1 MMVLKKALKLTAHIT
16 RVKQV
21 SILQLF
27 LATALTGLG
36 LLVLWSLSRDEGVH
50 IDQFGSAIVGA
61 LSSQV
66 VEPLVE
72 RDLIHLGVL
81 INRVT
86 ALPAVNGASVHG
98 MDNEP
103 LALSG
108 DLSNGRTFSEQIV
121 GNGRSLGVL
130 RLHVDEASFDEGL
143 SPALVLASL
152 VWVALVPLVVLGASQ
167 ISLSALDFRAG
178 RQSPA
183 ATAEALA
190 ALPEPE
196 PEPCYL
202 VAVNLFNQLSLTP
215 DQCAAELAF
224 TRMTAERVAALHHGE
239 VLNLPGTGLLLI
251 FKGSHSDDRPFH
263 VLCAAFALRQL
274 LADGRLRA
282 DGESLGRYRLGV
294 HTLTLAADEAFS
306 IGADPVKD
314 AAILSA
320 LAKDNTIIAST
331 ALVEQVPYRQRLI
344 LEDMG
349 HPLLEEL
356 ETIGGGAVLAR
367 ALAPPH
373 DDLIAQQLLELRGA
387 ADAPQSERSG
397 PSTASESTF

>member
-1 MMVLKKALKLTAHIT
+1 MVLKTALKLTAHIT

-27 LATALTGLG
+27 IATALTGLG
-36 LLVLWSLSRDEGVH
+36 LILLWSLSSDEEAQ
-50 IDQFGSAIVGA
+50 IDQFGGAIVGA

-66 VEPLVE
+66 VEPLVN

-86 ALPAVNGASVHG
+86 ALPAVSGASVHG

-108 DLSNGRTFSEQIV
+108 QLSGGRTYSEQVV

-130 RLHVDEASFDEGL
+130 RIHVDESRFHTGL
-143 SPALVLASL
+143 SLPFLLASA

-167 ISLSALDFRAG
+167 ISLAALDFRPSRPTAG
-178 RQSPA
+178 ETA
-183 ATAEALA
+183 DVLAT
-190 ALPEPE
+190 LPEPE

-202 VAVNLFNQLSLTP
+202 VTVNLFNQLSLTP
-215 DQCAAELAF
+215 DQCARELSFA
-224 TRMTAERVAALHHGE
+224 RMTAERVAALHHGE
-239 VLNLPGTGLLLI
+239 VLDLPGTGLLLV
-251 FKGSHSDDRPFH
+251 FDGGHSDDRPFH
-263 VLCAAFALRQL
+263 VLCAAFALCQL
-274 LADGRLRA
+274 LAEA
-282 DGESLGRYRLGV
+282 ESLGRYRLGV
-294 HTLTLAADEAFS
+294 HMLTLEPDEDLS
-306 IGADPVKD
+306 VSSDPVKD

-320 LAKDNTIIAST
+320 LAKDNTIIASA
-331 ALVEQVPYRQRLI
+331 ALVEQVPYRQRLV
-344 LEDMG
+344 LEEMQ

-356 ETIGGGAVLAR
+356 ETIGGGATLAR

-373 DDLIAQQLLELRGA
+373 DDLISQQLLELKGEA
-387 ADAPQSERSG
+387 EEAPERQSERSG

>member
-1 MMVLKKALKLTAHIT
+1 MVLKTALKLTAHIT

-21 SILQLF
+21 SIFQLF

-36 LLVLWSLSRDEGVH
+36 LILLWSLSSDEEAH
-50 IDQFGSAIVGA
+50 IDQFGSAIAGA

-66 VEPLVE
+66 VEPLVT

-81 INRVT
+81 INRVS
-86 ALPAVNGASVHG
+86 ALPAVKGASVHG

-108 DLSNGRTFSEQIV
+108 ELNSGRTFSEQVV

-130 RLHVDEASFDEGL
+130 RIHIDEARFDTGL
-143 SPALVLASL
+143 SASFLLASAL
-152 VWVALVPLVVLGASQ
+152 WVALVPLVVLGASQ
-167 ISLSALDFRAG
+167 ISLSALDFRAN
-178 RQSPA
+178 RA
-183 ATAEALA
+183 AQQEAAEILA

-215 DQCAAELAF
+215 DQCSRELAF
-224 TRMTAERVAALHHGE
+224 ARMTAERVAALHHGE
-239 VLNLPGTGLLLI
+239 VLTLPGTGLLLA
-251 FKGSHSDDRPFH
+251 FGGGHSDDRPFH
-263 VLCAAFALRQL
+263 VLCAAFALCRL
-274 LADGRLRA
+274 LADA
-282 DGESLGRYRLGV
+282 ESLGRYRLGL
-294 HTLTLAADEAFS
+294 HMLTLEPDEEVS
-306 IGADPVKD
+306 VSDDPVKD

-320 LAKDNTIIAST
+320 LAKDNSIVASA
-331 ALVEQVPYRQRLI
+331 ALVEQVPYQQRLV
-344 LEDMG
+344 LEEMR

-356 ETIGGGAVLAR
+356 ETIGGGAALAR

-373 DDLIAQQLLELRGA
+373 DDLIAQQLLELKGEA
-387 ADAPQSERSG
+387 EDAPAAQSERSG

>member
-1 MMVLKKALKLTAHIT
+1 MVLKTALKLTAHIT

-21 SILQLF
+21 SIFQLF

-36 LLVLWSLSRDEGVH
+36 LILLWSLSSDEEAH
-50 IDQFGSAIVGA
+50 IDQFGSAIAGA

-66 VEPLVE
+66 VEPLVT

-81 INRVT
+81 INRVS
-86 ALPAVNGASVHG
+86 ALPAVKGASVHG

-108 DLSNGRTFSEQIV
+108 ELNSGRTFSEQVV

-130 RLHVDEASFDEGL
+130 RIHIDEARFDTGL
-143 SPALVLASL
+143 SVSFLLASAL
-152 VWVALVPLVVLGASQ
+152 WVALVPLVVLGASQ
-167 ISLSALDFRAG
+167 ISLSALDFRAN
-178 RQSPA
+178 RA
-183 ATAEALA
+183 AQQEAAEILA

-215 DQCAAELAF
+215 DQCSRELAF
-224 TRMTAERVAALHHGE
+224 ARMTAERVAALHHGE
-239 VLNLPGTGLLLI
+239 VLTLPGTGLLLA
-251 FKGSHSDDRPFH
+251 FSGGHSDDRPFH
-263 VLCAAFALRQL
+263 VLCAAFALCRL
-274 LADGRLRA
+274 LADA
-282 DGESLGRYRLGV
+282 ESLGRYRLGV
-294 HTLTLAADEAFS
+294 HMLTLEPDEEVS
-306 IGADPVKD
+306 VSDDPVKD

-320 LAKDNTIIAST
+320 LAKDNSIVASA
-331 ALVEQVPYRQRLI
+331 ALVEQVPYQQRLV
-344 LEDMG
+344 LEEMR

-356 ETIGGGAVLAR
+356 ETIGGGAALAR

-373 DDLIAQQLLELRGA
+373 DDLIAQQLLELKGEA
-387 ADAPQSERSG
+387 EDTPPAQSERAG

>member
-1 MMVLKKALKLTAHIT
+1 M
-16 RVKQV
+16 
-21 SILQLF
+21 
-27 LATALTGLG
+27 
-36 LLVLWSLSRDEGVH
+36 
-50 IDQFGSAIVGA
+50 
-61 LSSQV
+61 
-66 VEPLVE
+66 
-72 RDLIHLGVL
+72 
-81 INRVT
+81 
-86 ALPAVNGASVHG
+86 
-98 MDNEP
+98 
-103 LALSG
+103 
-108 DLSNGRTFSEQIV
+108 
-121 GNGRSLGVL
+121 
-130 RLHVDEASFDEGL
+130 
-143 SPALVLASL
+143 
-152 VWVALVPLVVLGASQ
+152 
-167 ISLSALDFRAG
+167 
-178 RQSPA
+178 
-183 ATAEALA
+183 
-190 ALPEPE
+190 PEPE

-263 VLCAAFALRQL
+263 VLCAAFALCRL
-274 LADGRLRA
+274 LADA
-282 DGESLGRYRLGV
+282 ESLGRYRLGV

-306 IGADPVKD
+306 IGSDPVKD

-356 ETIGGGAVLAR
+356 ETIGGGAVLAQ

>member
-1 MMVLKKALKLTAHIT
+1 MVLKTALKLTAHIS

-27 LATALTGLG
+27 LATGLTGVG
-36 LLVLWSLSRDEGVH
+36 LMLLWSLSTDEEAH
-50 IDQFGSAIVGA
+50 IDQFGVAIVGA

-86 ALPAVNGASVHG
+86 ALPAVKGASVHG

-108 DLSNGRTFSEQIV
+108 ELNGGRTFSEQVV

-130 RLHVDEASFDEGL
+130 RIHIDDARLTTGL
-143 SPALVLASL
+143 SFSFLLASL
-152 VWVALVPLVVLGASQ
+152 VWAALAPLVVLGASQ
-167 ISLSALDFRAG
+167 IPLAALDFRINRGADEK
-178 RQSPA
+178 
-183 ATAEALA
+183 TAELLTT
-190 ALPEPE
+190 LPEPE

-202 VAVNLFNQLSLTP
+202 VALNLFNQLSLTP
-215 DQCAAELAF
+215 DQCARELSFA
-224 TRMTAERVAALHHGE
+224 RLIAERVAALHHGE
-239 VLNLPGTGLLLI
+239 VLELPGTGLLLA
-251 FKGSHSDDRPFH
+251 FDGSHSDDRPFH
-263 VLCAAFALRQL
+263 VLCAAFALCQL
-274 LADGRLRA
+274 LADA
-282 DGESLGRYRLGV
+282 ESLGRYRLGV
-294 HTLTLAADEAFS
+294 HMLTLQPDEDLS
-306 IGADPVKD
+306 VSSDPVKD

-320 LAKDNTIIAST
+320 LAKDNTIIASA
-331 ALVEQVPYRQRLI
+331 ALVEQVPYQQRLI
-344 LEDMG
+344 LEQTR

-356 ETIGGGAVLAR
+356 ETIGSGAVLAK

-373 DDLIAQQLLELRGA
+373 DDLIAQQLLELTGEA
-387 ADAPQSERSG
+387 TEEAQSERPG

>member
-1 MMVLKKALKLTAHIT
+1 MKLTAHIS

-36 LLVLWSLSRDEGVH
+36 LILLWSLSSDEEAH
-50 IDQFGSAIVGA
+50 IDQFGTAIVGA

-66 VEPLVE
+66 VEPLVN

-108 DLSNGRTFSEQIV
+108 QLARGRIFSEQVV

-130 RLHVDEASFDEGL
+130 RIHIDESRFDTGL
-143 SPALVLASL
+143 SLSFLLASAL
-152 VWVALVPLVVLGASQ
+152 WVVLVPLVVLGASQ
-167 ISLSALDFRAG
+167 ISRLALDSALDR
-178 RQSPA
+178 RSNRDVSEA
-183 ATAEALA
+183 ATEVLA
-190 ALPEPE
+190 ALPEPD

-215 DQCAAELAF
+215 GQCSGELAF
-224 TRMTAERVAALHHGE
+224 ARMTAERVAALHHGE
-239 VLNLPGTGLLLI
+239 VLDLPGTGLLLT
-251 FKGSHSDDRPFH
+251 FRGGHSDDRPFH
-263 VLCAAFALRQL
+263 VLCAAFALCRL
-274 LADGRLRA
+274 LADA
-282 DGESLGRYRLGV
+282 DSLGRYRLGV
-294 HTLTLAADEAFS
+294 HMLTLEPDEVLS
-306 IGADPVKD
+306 VSSDPVKD

-320 LAKDNTIIAST
+320 LAKDNTIIAS
-331 ALVEQVPYRQRLI
+331 ARLIDQVPYQQRLFV
-344 LEDMG
+344 DQMQ

-356 ETIGGGAVLAR
+356 ETIGGGATLAK

-373 DDLIAQQLLELRGA
+373 DDLIAQQLLELKGEVSDT
-387 ADAPQSERSG
+387 ADDQSDRSG

>member
-1 MMVLKKALKLTAHIT
+1 MLKKALKLTAHIS

-27 LATALTGLG
+27 IATALTGLG
-36 LLVLWSLSRDEGVH
+36 LILLWTLSRDEEAQV
-50 IDQFGSAIVGA
+50 DQFGIAIVGA

-66 VEPLVE
+66 VEPLVD

-86 ALPAVNGASVHG
+86 ALPAVTGASVHG

-108 DLSNGRTFSEQIV
+108 DLNGGRTFSEQVV

-130 RLHVDEASFDEGL
+130 RIHVDEARFDAGL
-143 SPALVLASL
+143 SFSLLLASL
-152 VWVALVPLVVLGASQ
+152 LWIGLVPLVVLGASQ
-167 ISLSALDFRAG
+167 ITLTALDFRSS
-178 RQSPA
+178 RA
-183 ATAEALA
+183 AAAETAEILA
-190 ALPEPE
+190 ALPEPD

-202 VAVNLFNQLSLTP
+202 IAVNLFNQLSLTP
-215 DQCAAELAF
+215 DQCAQELSLA
-224 TRMTAERVAALHHGE
+224 RMTAERVAALHHGE
-239 VLNLPGTGLLLI
+239 VLDLPGTGLLLT
-251 FKGSHSDDRPFH
+251 FGSSHSDDRPFH
-263 VLCAAFALRQL
+263 VLCAAFALCQL
-274 LADGRLRA
+274 LADA
-282 DGESLGRYRLGV
+282 ESLGRYRLGV
-294 HTLTLAADEAFS
+294 HALTLEPEETLTVS
-306 IGADPVKD
+306 SDPVKD

-331 ALVEQVPYRQRLI
+331 AVVEQVPYQQRLL
-344 LEDMG
+344 LEDVR

-356 ETIGGGAVLAR
+356 ETIAGGAVLAK

-373 DDLIAQQLLELRGA
+373 DDLIAQQLLELKGEALDGA
-387 ADAPQSERSG
+387 QSERSG

>member
-1 MMVLKKALKLTAHIT
+1 MKLTAHIT

-27 LATALTGLG
+27 IATALTGLG
-36 LLVLWSLSRDEGVH
+36 LVLLWSLAEDEEAH
-50 IDQFGSAIVGA
+50 IDQFGGAIVGA
-61 LSSQV
+61 LSSQI
-66 VEPLVE
+66 VEPLVN

-81 INRVT
+81 INRVS
-86 ALPAVNGASVHG
+86 ALPTVNGASLHG
-98 MDNEP
+98 MDSEP

-108 DLSNGRTFSEQIV
+108 DMNSGRVFIEQVV

-130 RLHVDEASFDEGL
+130 RIHVDESRFDTGL
-143 SPALVLASL
+143 SLSFLLASA
-152 VWVALVPLVVLGASQ
+152 VWIALVPLVVLGASQ
-167 ISLSALDFRAG
+167 ISLSALDFRTS
-178 RQSPA
+178 RPSPTGASRTA
-183 ATAEALA
+183 AEVLA

-215 DQCAAELAF
+215 DKCAGELSFA
-224 TRMTAERVAALHHGE
+224 RMTAERVAALHHGE
-239 VLNLPGTGLLLI
+239 VLNLPGTGLLLA
-251 FKGSHSDDRPFH
+251 FDGGHSDDRPFH
-263 VLCAAFALRQL
+263 VLCAAFALCRL
-274 LADGRLRA
+274 LA

-294 HTLTLAADEAFS
+294 HMLTLEPDEDLS
-306 IGADPVKD
+306 VSADPVKD

-320 LAKDNTIIAST
+320 LAKDNTIIASR
-331 ALVEQVPYRQRLI
+331 ALVDQVPYQQRLV
-344 LEDMG
+344 LEDMR

-356 ETIGGGAVLAR
+356 ETIGGGAALAK

-373 DDLIAQQLLELRGA
+373 DDLITQQLLELKGEV
-387 ADAPQSERSG
+387 DDGSGSPDQSDRSG

>member
-1 MMVLKKALKLTAHIT
+1 MMVLKTALKLTAHIT

-36 LLVLWSLSRDEGVH
+36 LVMLWSLEGDEEAH
-50 IDQFGSAIVGA
+50 IDQFGVAIVGA

-66 VEPLVE
+66 VEPLVA

-86 ALPAVNGASVHG
+86 ALPAVKGASVHG

-108 DLSNGRTFSEQIV
+108 ELNRGRTFSEQVV

-130 RLHVDEASFDEGL
+130 RIHIDESRFDSGL
-143 SPALVLASL
+143 SFSFLLASL
-152 VWVALVPLVVLGASQ
+152 VWVALAPLVVLGASQ
-167 ISLSALDFRAG
+167 ISLSALDFRSS
-178 RQSPA
+178 RSIPEE
-183 ATAEALA
+183 TAELLA
-190 ALPEPE
+190 TLPEPD

-202 VAVNLFNQLSLTP
+202 ITVNLFNQLSLTP
-215 DQCAAELAF
+215 DQCARELSF

-239 VLNLPGTGLLLI
+239 VLELPGTGLLLA
-251 FKGSHSDDRPFH
+251 FGGGHSDDRPFH
-263 VLCAAFALRQL
+263 VLCAAFALCQL
-274 LADGRLRA
+274 LADA
-282 DGESLGRYRLGV
+282 ESLGRYRLGV
-294 HTLTLAADEAFS
+294 HVLTLEPDEELS
-306 IGADPVKD
+306 VSSDPVKD

-320 LAKDNTIIAST
+320 LAKDNTIVASA
-331 ALVEQVPYRQRLI
+331 ALIEQVPYQQRLV
-344 LEDMG
+344 LEDTR

-356 ETIGGGAVLAR
+356 ETIGNGAVVAK

-373 DDLIAQQLLELRGA
+373 DDLIAQQLLELKGEA
-387 ADAPQSERSG
+387 ADSPADQSERSG
-397 PSTASESTF
+397 PSTARESTF

>member
-1 MMVLKKALKLTAHIT
+1 MVLKTALKLTAHIS

-36 LLVLWSLSRDEGVH
+36 LMLLWSLSSDEEAH
-50 IDQFGSAIVGA
+50 IDQFGVAIVGA

-86 ALPAVNGASVHG
+86 ALPAVKGASVHG

-108 DLSNGRTFSEQIV
+108 ELNGGRTFSEQVV

-130 RLHVDEASFDEGL
+130 RIHIDETRFDTGL
-143 SPALVLASL
+143 SFSLLLASL
-152 VWVALVPLVVLGASQ
+152 VWAARVPRVVLGASQ
-167 ISLSALDFRAG
+167 IPLSALECRSNRGAD
-178 RQSPA
+178 QEA
-183 ATAEALA
+183 AELLA
-190 ALPEPE
+190 TLPEPD

-202 VAVNLFNQLSLTP
+202 VADNLFNQLSLTP
-215 DQCAAELAF
+215 DQCTRELSFA
-224 TRMTAERVAALHHGE
+224 RMTAERVAALHHGE
-239 VLNLPGTGLLLI
+239 VLELPGTGLLLA
-251 FKGSHSDDRPFH
+251 FGGSHSDDRPFH
-263 VLCAAFALRQL
+263 VLCAAFALCQL
-274 LADGRLRA
+274 LADA
-282 DGESLGRYRLGV
+282 ESLGRYRLGV
-294 HTLTLAADEAFS
+294 HMLTLQPEEDLS
-306 IGADPVKD
+306 VSSDPVKD

-320 LAKDNTIIAST
+320 LAKDNTIIASA
-331 ALVEQVPYRQRLI
+331 ALVGQVPYQQRLI
-344 LEDMG
+344 LEETR
-349 HPLLEEL
+349 HPLLDEL
-356 ETIGGGAVLAR
+356 ETIGSGAVLAQ

-373 DDLIAQQLLELRGA
+373 DDLIAQQLLELRGEA
-387 ADAPQSERSG
+387 TEEAQSERSG